1 MNEHGELATIPHEPQ
16 QSVADHRVGNGQLAT
31 ATRMRTHRGGM
42 HPSHGDAK
50 DLAHGFAKQP
60 RLLGLISIEIDV
72 SVPVYLGHAMF

>member
-1 MNEHGELATIPHEPQ
+1 
-16 QSVADHRVGNGQLAT
+16 
-31 ATRMRTHRGGM
+31 M